1 MIESIELD
9 VMLAYNLRMQEILIT
24 FFITFFIGGIGGF
37 FTWKFIQFQTLKRA
51 QEEAEEIISDI
62 KEATEIRD
70 LELKEKQQEIEMA
83 LWTKVENEHLKLEEK
98 IEDLQSLIDE
108 RKAKYDQ
115 KYLEDKKKLDL
126 YAEEIKKQQEIVH
139 QSENKIRQKKNHQT
153 DLNKEFIDLLSQ
165 KLGADRIEIKN
176 EIIEQML
183 RECERTSQQMIIDT
197 EEEFKEHAET
207 KAKRILALAID
218 KFARPYCPERGI
230 AGVHYP
236 DELARQLFA
245 KPEITKAVTEFTGC
259 DIILDEQMDLI
270 GVAGF
275 DPVRRELTRRLLERL
290 MKEKRAYSPEFVKKT
305 GENLKRDLLRQ
316 IKSDGDQLAKELRL
330 EGLHPEIRQMMGSL
344 RYRYSFTQNQYFHCG
359 EVGWLSGLLAAELNT
374 DIRKARRIGMLH
386 DIGKAMDH
394 AADGGHAVIGADF
407 IQQRNE
413 AVDVVHAVRAHHFD
427 EQPNTDHAFIV
438 IAADAIS
445 GARPGARRST
455 METYN
460 QKVSEIQEIARSFE
474 GVTDCFVLN
483 GGRECRVL
491 VNSRKVGDVESLEL
505 SRKIAQKIEQ
515 ECNYPGQIKV
525 IVVRE
530 TIITET
536 TRKEMA

>member
-1 MIESIELD
+1 MEYD
-9 VMLAYNLRMQEILIT
+9 HRMQDIILT
-24 FFITFFIGGIGGF
+24 FIVTFIIGGIGGF
-37 FTWKFIQFQTLKRA
+37 FIWKFIQFQTIKRA
-51 QEEAEEIISDI
+51 HEEAEEIVSEI
-62 KEATEIRD
+62 KEAVEIRD

-108 RKAKYDQ
+108 RKVKYDQ
-115 KYLEDKKKLDL
+115 RVIEDKKKLDS
-126 YAEEIKKQQEIVH
+126 YAEEIKKQQEVV
-139 QSENKIRQKKNHQT
+139 QQAENKIRQKKQQHT
-153 DLNKEFIDLLSQ
+153 EINKDYVERLIQ
-165 KLGADRIEIKN
+165 KLEADRNEIKN
-176 EIIEQML
+176 NLIEQML
-183 RECERTSQQMIIDT
+183 RETERTTQQMIVDT
-197 EEEFKEHAET
+197 EEEFKENAEV

-236 DELARQLFA
+236 DELSRQLFA
-245 KPEITKAVTEFTGC
+245 KPEITKSVTEFTGC
-259 DIILDEQMDLI
+259 DIILDDQMDLI

-290 MKEKRAYSPEFVKKT
+290 MKERRPYSPDFVKKT
-305 GENLKRDLLRQ
+305 GESLKRDLLRQ

-330 EGLHPEIRQMMGSL
+330 DGLNPEIRQMMGSL

-359 EVGWLSGLLAAELNT
+359 EVGWLSGLLAAELNL

-394 AADGGHAVIGADF
+394 AMDGGHAVIGADF

-413 AVDVVHAVRAHHFD
+413 ATDVVHAVRAHHFD
-427 EQPNTDHAFIV
+427 EQPNTDHAFLV

-455 METYN
+455 IETYN
-460 QKVSEIQEIARSFE
+460 QKISEIQEIARSFD

-505 SRKIAQKIEQ
+505 SRKIAQRIEQ

-530 TIITET
+530 TIVTET